1 MRDDMRGKVGAAGVA
16 KPGPSRAGLLPTT
29 LSWHSLPRHTLM
41 LTDDALE
48 HVDEDRS
55 AASKAAPT
63 FDQARFAA
71 TAVTAADADE
81 DVATDALDAADAA
94 DAAPLSAGAPHSPTK
109 LNEALALAIFQA
121 SWKGFVG
128 EVTLPTE
135 ESRWTPWQG

>member
-1 MRDDMRGKVGAAGVA
+1 
-16 KPGPSRAGLLPTT
+16 
-29 LSWHSLPRHTLM
+29 M